1 MKIWTLRELWQLEV
15 VNLYQVPVNNL
26 EVLLQIPSLKIVIY
40 EPKTQG
46 EESILQELERK
57 GVTVY
62 RKYTKEMYLLVKELK
77 NEAES
82 FYKIRPGICRYW
94 YGSLCDYF
102 HCHVAGSSEKH
113 GEALIVFISKLSSQ
127 A

>member
-82 FYKIRPGICRYW
+82 EPLI
-94 YGSLCDYF
+94 
-102 HCHVAGSSEKH
+102 EKN
-113 GEALIVFISKLSSQ
+113 
-127 A
+127 